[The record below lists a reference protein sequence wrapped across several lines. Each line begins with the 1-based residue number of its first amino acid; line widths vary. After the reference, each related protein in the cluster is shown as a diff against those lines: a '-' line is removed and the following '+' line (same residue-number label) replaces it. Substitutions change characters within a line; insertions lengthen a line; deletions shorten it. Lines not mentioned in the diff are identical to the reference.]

1 MVVCPASFWT
11 YLCNIQNVP
20 VFSYGESPGLY
31 RPGGIYYLGNE
42 KSMVISAGEDTPAE
56 QITQMIKYFEE
67 KL

>member
-1 MVVCPASFWT
+1 MDQHRV
-11 YLCNIQNVP
+11 
-20 VFSYGESPGLY
+20 
-31 RPGGIYYLGNE
+31 NE